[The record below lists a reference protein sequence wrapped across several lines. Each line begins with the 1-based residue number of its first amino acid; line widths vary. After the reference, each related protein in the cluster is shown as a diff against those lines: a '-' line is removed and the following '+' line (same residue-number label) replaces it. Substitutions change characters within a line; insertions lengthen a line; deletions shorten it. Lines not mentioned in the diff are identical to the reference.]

1 MHMFGN
7 VIPLS
12 LRYLWFFF
20 RNAFWLALWI
30 LALSM
35 ISLYPL
41 RWVSGDQ
48 LPPVRGINYILPWTL
63 LFLVPAI
70 LITGFA
76 RGKWLLLS
84 LTISTVAICF
94 TFIPL
99 FLPRDHPALADN
111 KFSFKIM
118 SHNLYSRQDTVAI
131 LKLIRQEQPDIL
143 LLQELHPD
151 LISIPRDDLTDLYPE
166 LYVDVVNKPEEGFI
180 QAILSRYPLTHISA
194 ELGKGRAQKVL
205 VETPAGPV
213 AVWNIHPFPPFRFA
227 PHLHDQQ
234 AAALVE
240 DIAMAD
246 YPLIVAGDFNAT
258 DQSATY
264 RAVNEYL
271 YNAHWEAGWGFGFT
285 FPAPPHIPPES
296 PIDTG
301 LLYRIDHIFYSNHF
315 MALDAQTLTS
325 SAGSDHLPVTAIL
338 SFAK

>member
-1 MHMFGN
+1 MFKN
-7 VIPLS
+7 IISLS
-12 LRYLWFFF
+12 IRYLWFFL
-20 RNAFWLALWI
+20 RNVFWLILWI

-41 RWVSGDQ
+41 RWLVGDQ

-63 LFLVPAI
+63 LFLIPAI
-70 LITGFA
+70 LVAGLA
-76 RGKWLLLS
+76 RRKWLLIS

-94 TFIPL
+94 TFAPL
-99 FLPRDHPALADN
+99 FLPRNHPALADDD

-118 SHNLYSRQDTVAI
+118 SHNLYFKQDAI
-131 LKLIRQEQPDIL
+131 ALLKLIRQEQPDIL

-151 LISIPRDDLTDLYPE
+151 LISIPRDDLIDLYPE
-166 LYVDVVNKPEEGFI
+166 LYVDVVNKPEEGFF

-194 ELGKGRAQKVL
+194 ELDKGRAQKVM
-205 VETPAGPV
+205 VETPVGPI

-234 AAALVE
+234 AVALVE

-246 YPLIVAGDFNAT
+246 YPLIVAGDLNAT
-258 DQSATY
+258 DQSAAY
-264 RAVNEYL
+264 KAVNEYL

-285 FPAPPHIPPES
+285 FPAPPHIPAES

-301 LLYRIDHIFYSNHF
+301 LLYRIDHIFYSDHLV
-315 MALDAQTLTS
+315 ALNAQTLTN
-325 SAGSDHLPVTAIL
+325 SASSDHLPVIAIL